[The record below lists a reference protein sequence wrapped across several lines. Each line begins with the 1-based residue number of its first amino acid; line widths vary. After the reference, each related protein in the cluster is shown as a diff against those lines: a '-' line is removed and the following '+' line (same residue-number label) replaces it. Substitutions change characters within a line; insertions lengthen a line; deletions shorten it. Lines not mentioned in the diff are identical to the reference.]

1 MGHFPEISRPAH
13 EYVRSFTVHERKRR
27 ENLESGSDGRR
38 MKRNGND
45 VRCERVYA
53 ALSKRKE
60 ERCLAHLLIA
70 LFAPH

>member
-45 VRCERVYA
+45 VRWERVYA
-53 ALSKRKE
+53 ALSVQRMKKKDVW
-60 ERCLAHLLIA
+60 AIY
-70 LFAPH
+70 